1 LHQVTCFAGKY
12 GDAADVEFPIYPPAT
27 TESFAFYGTLSQ
39 PSDVVLQTIV
49 KPADAIPQYGALEV
63 HTTFKP

>member
-1 LHQVTCFAGKY
+1 VTCFAGKY